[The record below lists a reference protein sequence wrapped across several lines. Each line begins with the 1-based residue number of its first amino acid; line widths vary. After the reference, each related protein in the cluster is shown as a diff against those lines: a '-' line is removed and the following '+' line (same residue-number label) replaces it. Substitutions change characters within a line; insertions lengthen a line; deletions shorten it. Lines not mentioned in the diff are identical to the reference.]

1 MIKRLQL
8 FIVIV
13 ILTVLNSKVDAQT
26 TVFSDDFNR
35 GAVVSPLSN
44 GGTPTMTW
52 TTVSTN
58 SINAGTS
65 TTNLTSG
72 TDYSLVIQGLAFA
85 TREFVLGPLST
96 FSAPF
101 NTTLRSNTGLITWCF
116 NMKTNR
122 TTALSNFALGNYASV
137 VILGQTTADST
148 GSGYGVAMYKGTT
161 NNAIRLVK
169 FSNLLATANVTQIGT
184 VSADFAA
191 MTNWVSVKVTY
202 LPSTNTWSLYFR
214 DDASTTTPGD
224 PTTVSTQ
231 VGTSTVDATYTS
243 SVMTSCGF
251 YWNHST
257 STPSSNTG
265 RYDNFKVFATGT
277 AQAQLTNGIAASP
290 INSSTTNKAIL
301 GFSLTESLNT
311 ANVTA
316 INFNTSSTNS
326 DKFTNIKLYTSTDN
340 DYSSAGDNT
349 QVTGVT
355 VNQTATQIQLS
366 GFSAGL
372 TTTAKNFFLV
382 ADPVSSV
389 GYTTAAC
396 QVSLPITGVTV
407 STGSV
412 TGSTITGT
420 SYTFVSPTDPA
431 ILVTGGPLSLG
442 NTVTGTNSSPQTF
455 TVSGSNLT
463 ADITITAPSLFQ
475 VSTDGS
481 SYGSTKT
488 LTRSG
493 VSVGTTTVYVMFS
506 PSSADGAH
514 SGTVT
519 MSTTGAANGT
529 VSVSGNAI
537 STEPTTVSS
546 AITFTNPAS
555 TSLGISWTN
564 GNGASHLVV
573 VRSGAAIA
581 TDPTD
586 GISYTASATFASGTA
601 IGAGYVVYNSTGSSV
616 TVTGLTKGTWYFV
629 NVYELNGS
637 GGTENYRTSTFATSY
652 QMAAGTIT
660 AVGSGLW
667 SGTSGVWSSGATLPT
682 ISDNVVIPSGITI
695 TVDNAATQ
703 SCANLNIQSG
713 GILIAN
719 GTNIGATKTLRIY
732 GCDIINNGSVGTA
745 NNNADGSGGDGL
757 RFDIYNSVTRTTIS
771 GSSLT
776 RLTKLLPGAI
786 SPELK
791 ISSNVIVEYQSG
803 LSTSGGTGFQF
814 YNSASAYFTKVTIDF
829 GATFSSSLYSTISA
843 STSGTTNA
851 SANWTCD
858 VYGTLT
864 TGNSSNFNL
873 RNETG
878 YTGTLNVKSGG
889 VVNVGNNF
897 QPSSSSYVATGST
910 TVIVVD
916 GTLNLGVG
924 SSDFSK
930 STQVIT
936 GSGTVN
942 FPAGGTIIIGSP
954 AGISATGP
962 IQTSTR
968 TFSSSANYT
977 YSTDSTAALGTP
989 QITGSGLP
997 ATVNNLTINQLG
1009 GVSLSGDV
1017 TVNGTLSVGSASL
1030 DLNTNGHTV
1039 SLGATATLTES
1050 TTNIVT
1056 GTVTTTRDA
1065 AQAVNNT
1072 FGGIGVAIN
1081 AADAAPGSTVVTR
1094 VTGTALT
1101 SNGGNSIKR
1110 YYTITPTN
1118 NSGLNAAVVFK
1129 YNDRVDELNGV
1140 SEANLRLW
1148 KSTDGRNSWS
1158 IGGFGTVDAVAN
1170 TVSASGISDF
1180 SDWTLGDVSVPLP
1193 VELTSLTSSITGGK
1207 VVLNWKTATEVN
1219 NSFFS
1224 VERSKQGVLKKWLEV
1239 GKVLGSGNSSSP
1251 KSYAFTDSK
1260 LNESGVYV
1268 YRLIQHDNDGTKKE
1282 LKSIEVNATLLP
1294 TVYVLD
1300 QNYPNPFNPSTE
1312 IRYGIPED
1320 ARVMI
1325 SIYSITGSLIKTVL
1339 DEFQSAGFHT
1349 VNYDAGTLSSGTYI
1363 YQMTAGTF
1371 KQTKKLVILK

>member
-652 QMAAGTIT
+652 QMAAGTVT
-660 AVGSGLW
+660 SAG
-667 SGTSGVWSSGATLPT
+667 SGVWQATGTWVGGALPT
-682 ISDNVVIPSGITI
+682 ASDNVVIASGH
-695 TVDNAATQ
+695 TVQDTCINSPYAL
-703 SCANLNIQSG
+703 CANLTVNSG
-713 GILIAN
+713 GVLLAGADAN
-719 GTNIGATKTLRIY
+719 HASSNIGSLYLKIIRFY
-732 GCDIINNGSVGTA
+732 GSSIVNNGQIGA
-745 NNNADGSGGDGL
+745 ADGSDGL
-757 RFDIYNSVTRTTIS
+757 RLDIYNSTTLVTLSGTNTIKLAKLLQAVASPGVKFSVNTNFYYRASAAGSGSGYQISSGAGIGFANTTIDAGVTVTNDQYTNFS
-771 GSSLT
+771 TTASNSTDGTVNWTVDIYGTVNCGS
-776 RLTKLLPGAI
+776 
-786 SPELK
+786 
-791 ISSNVIVEYQSG
+791 
-803 LSTSGGTGFQF
+803 
-814 YNSASAYFTKVTIDF
+814 NSA
-829 GATFSSSLYSTISA
+829 
-843 STSGTTNA
+843 
-851 SANWTCD
+851 
-858 VYGTLT
+858 
-864 TGNSSNFNL
+864 FNL
-873 RNETG
+873 RTGTG
-878 YTGTLNVKSGG
+878 YTGNLNIRSGG
-889 VVNVGNNF
+889 TVSIGTNF
-897 QPSSSSYVATGST
+897 QMST
-910 TVIVVD
+910 TSGTPSGGPTNVTCD
-916 GTLNLGVG
+916 GTLNLGSG
-924 SSDFSK
+924 SADFS
-930 STQVIT
+930 SAAQTIT
-936 GSGTVN
+936 GTGSVIL
-942 FPAGGTIIIGSP
+942 PSGGTITIGS
-954 AGISATGP
+954 ANGLTASAASGP
-962 IQTSTR
+962 IQTTTR
-968 TFSSSANYT
+968 SFNSNANYT
-977 YSTDSTAALGTP
+977 Y
-989 QITGSGLP
+989 TGSAAGQVTGDGLP
-997 ATVNNLTINQLG
+997 ATVSSLTCSNTAGL
-1009 GVSLSGDV
+1009 SLTGNV
-1017 TVNGTLSVGSASL
+1017 TVNGVLTVSGG
-1030 DLNTNGHTV
+1030 DINTNGNTIT
-1039 SLGATATLTES
+1039 LGSTGSITES
-1050 TTNIVT
+1050 TTNLVT
-1056 GTVTTTRDA
+1056 GTVTVSRDA
-1065 AQAVNNT
+1065 AQGVNNT
-1072 FGGIGVAIN
+1072 FGGIGVSIN
-1081 AADAAPGSTVVTR
+1081 AADAAPGITSVTR